1 MLKEKKKNPL
11 EHFSRRAKSQCRL
24 ARGGV
29 SSMHKASKAFFTMDG
44 VSVCGLVVAGV
55 EGL

>member
-1 MLKEKKKNPL
+1 MFKEKKKTPF

-29 SSMHKASKAFFTMDG
+29 ESMHKASEVFFTMDG
-44 VSVCGLVVAGV
+44 VSVCGLVVAGA